1 MKLVMLDSFDL
12 AFRIM
17 QEYRLNT
24 VEVFQNAVRA
34 LGRARQVG
42 KIGDFLKNIK
52 VGLFAQSSKD
62 TRTSTHRTTMRR
74 GALGAGRARCRT
86 TIGTAWWTLSST
98 CLRATSTT
106 SRSARSS
113 AGEHG

>member
-52 VGLFAQSSKD
+52 VG
-62 TRTSTHRTTMRR
+62 
-74 GALGAGRARCRT
+74 C
-86 TIGTAWWTLSST
+86 
-98 CLRATSTT
+98 
-106 SRSARSS
+106 
-113 AGEHG
+113 